1 MGSVNKVILLGNLG
15 SDPEQKFL
23 ASGQAVCNFRIATTE
38 KRRDKN
44 EQLQERTEWHRIVV
58 YGKQAENAAK
68 YLGKGKQVYIEG
80 KIQTRSWEKD
90 GATHYISEIV
100 ATSMVFVGS
109 AGSGGQSKPAP
120 ASSAKPTASKPSP
133 APADVPDFD
142 SGLPMGDDDIPF

>member
-15 SDPEQKFL
+15 SDPEHKFL

-38 KRRDKN
+38 KWRDKN
-44 EQLQERTEWHRIVV
+44 EQMQERTEWHRIVV
-58 YGKQAENAAK
+58 YGKQAENATK

-90 GATHYISEIV
+90 GETHYMTEIV

-109 AGSGGQSKPAP
+109 AGSGGQGKPAP
-120 ASSAKPTASKPSP
+120 ASSAKPTASKPAPTPEP
-133 APADVPDFD
+133 AADDF
-142 SGLPMGDDDIPF
+142 GPLDDDQIPF